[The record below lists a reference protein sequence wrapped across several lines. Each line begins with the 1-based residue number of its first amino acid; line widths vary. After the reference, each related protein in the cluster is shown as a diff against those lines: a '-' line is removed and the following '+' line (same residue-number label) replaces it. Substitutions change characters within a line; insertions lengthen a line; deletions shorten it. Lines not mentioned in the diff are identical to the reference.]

1 MAEST
6 VDIDQ
11 VPPDIDPLAVG
22 VILNPLEEAFTH
34 QFAGKDVT
42 VPAAHY
48 EVEEGEE
55 AGEGEA
61 KKGKK
66 KGKLVYGRVQ
76 YPLPVCVHIAK
87 HLAEKII
94 RAEFRAGIEAIKDE
108 KLRDEKSRKAIPDA
122 KGRIFEKMK
131 ELVETDSDFFE
142 TEGRKEQFIR

>member
-6 VDIDQ
+6 VDIEQ
-11 VPPDIDPLAVG
+11 VPPDIDPMAVG
-22 VILNPLEEAFTH
+22 VIRNPLEEDFTH

-42 VPAAHY
+42 VPAAQY
-48 EVEEGEE
+48 EEVEEVV
-55 AGEGEA
+55 GEGDAA
-61 KKGKK
+61 KKKTKK
-66 KGKLVYGRVQ
+66 KLVFGKAQ

-94 RAEFRAGIEAIKDE
+94 RDEFRKGIMNIKDE
-108 KLRDEKSRKAIPDA
+108 KLRDEQSRKAIPDY

-131 ELVETDSDFFE
+131 ELVETESDFFE

>member
-6 VDIDQ
+6 VDIEQ
-11 VPPDIDPLAVG
+11 VPPDIDPMAVG
-22 VILNPLEEAFTH
+22 VILNPLEEEFTH

-42 VPAAHY
+42 VPAARY
-48 EVEEGEE
+48 EGGEEGEE
-55 AGEGEA
+55 GEGEA

-66 KGKLVYGRVQ
+66 KGKLVPGRAQ

-94 RAEFRAGIEAIKDE
+94 RDEFRAGIAQIKDE
-108 KLRDEKSRKAIPDA
+108 KVRDEQSRKAIPDYR
-122 KGRIFEKMK
+122 GRIFEKMK
-131 ELVETDSDFFE
+131 ELVETDSDFFQ